1 MSSGGPTQQT
11 RSRWTLPLVYLGGLV
26 FGVGLALSRMVRP
39 EVVLDFLQW
48 DDLGLL
54 FVMGGAA
61 AIAGLTFQLT
71 MRFRRGPAPLTG
83 RAYGLHSHTLDRHVL
98 TGGAVFGVGWGLS
111 GLCPGAAY
119 ASLGVGNWPVLIG
132 IAGMFL
138 GAYLH
143 GVVRS
148 LNQSAEPVLQ
158 TPSAGTKSE

>member
-1 MSSGGPTQQT
+1 MAAVVGPQRGRGKLVLIYFGG
-11 RSRWTLPLVYLGGLV
+11 VV
-26 FGVGLALSRMVRP
+26 FGFGLALSRMVRP

-54 FVMGGAA
+54 FVMGVGAL
-61 AIAGLTFQLT
+61 IAGVAFHLAQ
-71 MRFRRGPAPLTG
+71 RYGRRPAPLTG
-83 RAYGLHSHTLDRHVL
+83 QRYDLRRKPFDRNVL
-98 TGGAVFGVGWGLS
+98 PGGIVFGIGWGLS

-138 GAYLH
+138 GALLH

-148 LNQSAEPVLQ
+148 ARPSEP
-158 TPSAGTKSE
+158 TSPIASESPGR